1 MYQSC
6 KIHKTNDTENIK
18 KTKEELANRGA
29 FIFSSHESR
38 EKSENKLG
46 LNIIINKIDVNSRHN
61 LFF

>member
-38 EKSENKLG
+38 EKK
-46 LNIIINKIDVNSRHN
+46 
-61 LFF
+61 